1 MRCWPGAR
9 RAGCSA
15 SSSARNE
22 AARRSFGGCGVTVA
36 LITHPA
42 CLGHDTG
49 PWHPECADRLRAVLH
64 ALEREEFLALLREEA
79 PLATVAQLALV
90 HPRDY
95 IDAIL
100 AIRPGPGE
108 AYEIDQDTVMSQG
121 SAEAALR
128 AVGGAV
134 MAVDAVMEGWARRAF
149 AAVRPPGHH
158 AERGRAMGF
167 CLFATA
173 AIAARHAQRRWGLGR
188 VAVVDF
194 DVHHGNGTQDVFE
207 RDASLFY
214 ASSHQYPCYPGTG
227 APEER
232 GLGNVLNVA
241 LPPGSGSAAFR
252 AAWGERILP
261 ALDGWAPEL
270 IIVSAGFDA
279 HRADP
284 LAQLQV
290 ETADFAWLTEQ
301 LVAAARVHGGGR
313 LVSVLEGGYDLKA
326 LGESVAAHVRGLMQ
340 G

>member
-1 MRCWPGAR
+1 M
-9 RAGCSA
+9 
-15 SSSARNE
+15 
-22 AARRSFGGCGVTVA
+22 TVA
-36 LITHPA
+36 LITHSA
-42 CLGHDTG
+42 CLQHDTG

-64 ALEREEFLALLREEA
+64 ALEQEEFLPLLREQA
-79 PLATVAQLALV
+79 PLASVEQLAMV
-90 HPRDY
+90 HPRSF
-95 IDAIL
+95 IDSIL
-100 AIRPGPGE
+100 AIRPEPGE
-108 AYEIDQDTVMSQG
+108 SFELDADTVVSHG
-121 SAEAALR
+121 SVAAALR

-134 MAVDAVMEGWARRAF
+134 MAVDAVMEGWARSAF

-173 AIAARHAQRRWGLGR
+173 AIAARHAQQRWGLKR

-207 RDASLFY
+207 RDPSLFY

-232 GLGNVLNVA
+232 GVGNVLNVA
-241 LPPGSGSAAFR
+241 LPPGSGSLAFR
-252 AAWGERILP
+252 AAWQDRILP
-261 ALDGWAPEL
+261 ALDEWAPDL

-290 ETADFAWLTEQ
+290 ETADFGWLTSA
-301 LVAAARVHGGGR
+301 LVALSRRHGGGR

-326 LGESVAAHVRGLMQ
+326 LAESAAAHVRALMQ